1 MRVLFDGYWWAS
13 GPAANRT
20 VQRELVLAWRRAF
33 PGDELAIALRRRVD
47 PHDLP
52 PGVRV
57 VRTRLWPHALSNVAE
72 LRARGADVVVAH
84 NFAPLDGRTA
94 LFVHD
99 AMFVDHPEWFSAKE
113 RAYFSAMLPSARRAR
128 LVATSTA
135 TEAARIER
143 VAPHLAPVV
152 AIGLGPTPAIVDAEP
167 RRPEIVADVDA
178 FALTVGRLNVR
189 KNLAAAI
196 AAAGASTRIGAA
208 APLVV
213 VGSSAHSGVT
223 GDLEAALAALPDTR
237 RVRVAGRLS
246 DAELSWLYR
255 HTELAISL
263 SRDEGFG
270 LTPLEALAL
279 DAPLLVSDIPVH
291 RETMGAAARFVSP
304 DASAAALGRAV
315 DEAWGERAPRDAR
328 RRALERWRWDEVAR
342 RLRESCANVGTL
354 VP

>member
-33 PGDELAIALRRRVD
+33 PEDALTIALRRGADAADV
-47 PHDLP
+47 P

-57 VRTRLWPHALSNVAE
+57 VRTRLWPHALSNLVE
-72 LRARGADVVVAH
+72 LRARGADAVVAH
-84 NFAPLDGRTA
+84 NFAPLAGRGV

-113 RAYFSAMLPSARRAR
+113 RGYFSAMLPSARRAR
-128 LVATSTA
+128 VVATSTA

-143 VAPHLAPVV
+143 IAPHLAPVA

-167 RRPEIVADVDA
+167 RMPEIVADVTA

-189 KNLAAAI
+189 KNLAAVI
-196 AAAGASTRIGAA
+196 AAAGSSARIGTAS
-208 APLVV
+208 PLVV

-223 GDLEAALAALPDTR
+223 GDLERALAALPDR
-237 RVRVAGRLS
+237 RAVRIAGRLS
-246 DAELSWLYR
+246 DAELAWLYR
-255 HTELAISL
+255 HTALVVSL

-291 RETMGAAARFVSP
+291 RETMGRAAHFVSP
-304 DASAAALGRAV
+304 DAPATELGRAI
-315 DEAWGERAPRDAR
+315 DDAWGERAPSHER
-328 RRALERWRWDEVAR
+328 RVALERWQWDAVAR
-342 RLRESCANVGTL
+342 RLRESCANVGTPVL
-354 VP
+354 